1 MPMDLEAVNA
11 QMGAAQQ
18 SIQTSILKKANQG
31 QRLAL
36 ELIKQI
42 PPPPGP
48 QGVGGRVDLSA

>member
-1 MPMDLEAVNA
+1 MDLEAVNA